1 VNHFWRTLAH
11 VLGRPLA
18 QAPTTLE
25 PGEPRDAIVVLGAAL
40 RSDHRLT
47 PVVAERVAAAAMLF
61 AAGAAPLVIVTGGV
75 TGRVQRS
82 EAAVIAEALVLAGV
96 SRANILVED
105 RSQTTVEN
113 ARNVAALVADSH
125 VHTIWLVTQ
134 PFHARRAEHLFRAAG
149 FDALAWHLA
158 DSLQYRDHRR
168 AVRWLLREYAAWAK
182 VWLTS

>member
-1 VNHFWRTLAH
+1 MTTLWSAFAH

-18 QAPTTLE
+18 QPPTTLD
-25 PGEPRDAIVVLGAAL
+25 PGAPRDAIVVLGAAL

-47 PVVAERVAAAAMLF
+47 AVLAERVAAAAMLF
-61 AAGAAPLVIVTGGV
+61 AAAAAPLVIVTGGV
-75 TGRVQRS
+75 TGRVQRP
-82 EAAVIAEALVLAGV
+82 EAAVIADALVVAGV
-96 SRANILVED
+96 PRASLLVED
-105 RSQTTVEN
+105 RAQTTAEN
-113 ARNVAALVADSH
+113 ARNVAALVRSH

-149 FDALAWHLA
+149 FDARAWHLA

-182 VWLTS
+182 VWLTR

>member
-1 VNHFWRTLAH
+1 MWRALAQ

-18 QAPTTLE
+18 QAPTAL
-25 PGEPRDAIVVLGAAL
+25 EPRDAIVVLGAAL

-47 PVVAERVAAAAMLF
+47 PVLAERVAAAAMLF

-82 EAAVIAEALVLAGV
+82 EAAVIADALVLAGV
-96 SRANILVED
+96 PRASILVED
-105 RSQTTVEN
+105 RAQTTAEN

-134 PFHARRAEHLFRAAG
+134 PFHARRAEHLFREAG
-149 FDALAWHLA
+149 FAARAWHLA
-158 DSLQYRDHRR
+158 DSLQYLDHRR
-168 AVRWLLREYAAWAK
+168 AVRWLVREYAAWAK
-182 VWLTS
+182 LWLTRR

>member
-1 VNHFWRTLAH
+1 MLWRALAH
-11 VLGRPLA
+11 VLERPLA
-18 QAPTTLE
+18 RAPTVLV

-47 PVVAERVAAAAMLF
+47 PVLAERVAAAAMLF

-82 EAAVIAEALVLAGV
+82 EAAVIADALVLAGV
-96 SRANILVED
+96 PGTSILVED
-105 RSQTTVEN
+105 RSQTTAEN
-113 ARNVAALVADSH
+113 ARNVAAIVPSH
-125 VHTIWLVTQ
+125 VHAIWLVTQ
-134 PFHARRAEHLFRAAG
+134 PFHARRAEHLFRAVG
-149 FDALAWHLA
+149 FDARAWQVA

-182 VWLTS
+182 VWLMS